1 MRFTVEHIKP
11 CKAINTK
18 GSNCKKIGYFAEV
31 CLQREINNIKTD
43 ANNTSEE
50 KTDTYQSS
58 IWNVKTMQN
67 APKFS
72 TTLKNDFLRQV
83 SINNNIV

>member
-31 CLQREINNIKTD
+31 CLQREINNI
-43 ANNTSEE
+43 
-50 KTDTYQSS
+50 
-58 IWNVKTMQN
+58 
-67 APKFS
+67 
-72 TTLKNDFLRQV
+72 
-83 SINNNIV
+83 